1 MVPDTYGTL
10 PEALP
15 DGQLQ
20 VEHRDALHGQHDQV
34 REKEGACG
42 RRDIG
47 RQKVRKEKALIETG
61 ERRGEESRDRKGI
74 KRGNER

>member
-34 REKEGACG
+34 RKKEGACG
-42 RRDIG
+42 EEINRLL
-47 RQKVRKEKALIETG
+47 E
-61 ERRGEESRDRKGI
+61 GEEGTGIDREG
-74 KRGNER
+74 GEER